1 LKKILKPKRLS
12 RKIIHKSSI
21 VNLYSDKVLFPGGRI
36 ADPHYFVEITAA
48 GVGVI
53 IENEFEDVL
62 MIKSYRYTTSTIE
75 WEIPA
80 GRMDDGELIL
90 ETAERE
96 ALEETGYSTKNHKLI
111 KSYNPIIGI
120 SDHRFHIVH
129 CHAVE
134 RISDFD
140 ANEVAEVVWISRNR
154 VLEMIKLNQINDG
167 LSLTALLLLLNGLVH

>member
-1 LKKILKPKRLS
+1 MKPKRLS

-21 VNLYSDKVLFPGGRI
+21 VNLYSDRVVFPGGRI

-53 IENEFEDVL
+53 IENELEEVL

-80 GRMDDGELIL
+80 GRMDEGESIL
-90 ETAERE
+90 ETAARE
-96 ALEETGYSTKNHKLI
+96 ALEETGYTTGNHRLI

-120 SDHRFHIVH
+120 SNHRFHLVH
-129 CHAVE
+129 CQAIEQVSE
-134 RISDFD
+134 FD
-140 ANEVAEVVWISRNR
+140 ENEVAEIAWISRER
-154 VLEMIKLNQINDG
+154 ITEMIENNIINDG
-167 LSLTALLLLLNGLVH
+167 LSLTALLLLLNGFAK